1 MSSASLHA
9 KLRVVRA
16 LSTALLLLIAI
27 PADAQFGAP
36 PRSSSSRI
44 WLSAGS
50 AWAQGGTLSDGK
62 TQSTWNLGQYSPLR
76 FSFEF
81 GSGRN
86 TIGAVVTHAVIPM
99 QYTGPACSRCDADID
114 ALQMLGTLHIGNG
127 SAGSPLHQIIE
138 LSAGVTQWSKLT
150 ARNGG
155 GGGAG
160 GTIAKMSPDNDLTF
174 QAGYGFGYNFGDA
187 FAITLVQDVS
197 TVIHQKDGLDNGQ
210 SRSIT
215 QRTTRLGA
223 RLRLGR

>member
-16 LSTALLLLIAI
+16 LSTALLLLVASR
-27 PADAQFGAP
+27 ADAQFGAR
-36 PRSSSSRI
+36 PRSSGASM

-50 AWAQGGTLSDGK
+50 AWAQGGTLSDGVTK
-62 TQSTWNLGQYSPLR
+62 STWNLGQYSPLR
-76 FSFEF
+76 VSFEL
-81 GSGRN
+81 GSGRS
-86 TIGAVVTHAVIPM
+86 TLGAVVTHAVIPM
-99 QYTGPACSRCDADID
+99 QYSSPTCARCDADID
-114 ALQMLGTLHIGNG
+114 ALQMLGTLHIGAG
-127 SAGSPLHQIIE
+127 SAASPLHQIIE

-155 GGGAG
+155 VG
-160 GTIAKMSPDNDLTF
+160 GTIASMRPDNDLAF
-174 QAGYGFGYNFGDA
+174 QGGYGFGYNFGDR
-187 FAITLVQDVS
+187 FVLTLVQDVS